1 MSQCCT
7 LPSMILWEETVS
19 LLSSERNQ
27 RHITASVSQYIN
39 YLLHGPTEIV
49 CYCRKWSINCS
60 AFCLY
65 VLPWFCLQL
74 GLGISPTRVLS
85 LALFIVLCLD
95 GKVLDQYVLYCI
107 ENTVN
112 KMKIDVLLPMRSEYQ
127 NSHYYYIF
135 LTVDNCLLCHILD
148 DQSQKRWSDHLN
160 YIWGREKWGGEKY
173 NSCYFTVD
181 VVLISCHLLQKDSF
195 LVELCC
201 IHTCVFTSLF
211 LCISK
216 IE

>member
-7 LPSMILWEETVS
+7 LPPMILWEETVS

-27 RHITASVSQYIN
+27 RHITASDSQYIN

-60 AFCLY
+60 AFCLC
-65 VLPWFCLQL
+65 VLPWFCLHL
-74 GLGISPTRVLS
+74 GLGISPTRVLF

-107 ENTVN
+107 ETEHAVN
-112 KMKIDVLLPMRSEYQ
+112 KMKIDVLLPIRSEYQ

-148 DQSQKRWSDHLN
+148 NQRQKRWSDHLN
-160 YIWGREKWGGEKY
+160 YIWGSEKWGGEKC

-181 VVLISCHLLQKDSF
+181 FVLISCHLLQKDWIM
-195 LVELCC
+195 LY
-201 IHTCVFTSLF
+201 TCMCFYITVFVH
-211 LCISK
+211 
-216 IE
+216 